1 MCEFFKKRI
10 TLWKN
15 IFLTYN
21 TFFQNFCGNLA
32 DKYIEYD
39 PVIVLLDLVLL
50 QKPAYRHL
58 LYNSSFKSYWK
69 LMVALIL
76 GQSFQKWTAFDSSF
90 EPFIPRPS
98 NIPFDVVQDNDV
110 FEVKNL
116 NDYLN

>member
-1 MCEFFKKRI
+1 
-10 TLWKN
+10 
-15 IFLTYN
+15 
-21 TFFQNFCGNLA
+21 
-32 DKYIEYD
+32 
-39 PVIVLLDLVLL
+39 
-50 QKPAYRHL
+50 
-58 LYNSSFKSYWK
+58 
-69 LMVALIL
+69 MVALIL